1 MGCSG
6 LRGICNYGVKMTL
19 EEEEALFQRRV
30 RQINRDCLATFLPY
44 IKMVIS
50 ILLVTA
56 TAIVSGVI
64 YYAQDM
70 RSDIRSLFSI
80 SIENKATL
88 INFKSTLDDHNNQ
101 ILSLQRKRD

>member
-1 MGCSG
+1 MGYCGLCSFG
-6 LRGICNYGVKMTL
+6 SNGVEMTK
-19 EEEEALFQRRV
+19 EEEEALFRQRV

-56 TAIVSGVI
+56 AAVISGVV

-70 RSDIRSLFSI
+70 RADVRSLFTTAT
-80 SIENKATL
+80 ENRAIL
-88 INFKSTLDDHNNQ
+88 INVQSTVSEHTQQ
-101 ILSLQRKRD
+101 IIELQRKRR